1 MTTIATNDHL
11 IELIINDPIYDIRAD
26 GTIWAAKPKSGP
38 RVAGKIYPWRRVDRL
53 ATDKKRYVVTYRF
66 EGQDIHK
73 HINLVVSR
81 IIYRKFNGPLD
92 PLLEINHIDGIKSN
106 NIPSKLELLT
116 FSKNMEHSVK
126 LELVPKG
133 ERCNSILTE
142 FDVIQIKKLIAC
154 GTSNMEIAR
163 QFNVHHD
170 TIGCIKRC
178 KSWIHIK

>member
-1 MTTIATNDHL
+1 MTTLATNDHL
-11 IELIINDPIYDIRAD
+11 IELIINDPIYDIRTD
-26 GTIWAAKPKSGP
+26 GTIWATKPRSGP
-38 RVAGKIYPWRRVDRL
+38 RVPGKVYPWRRVDRL
-53 ATDKKRYVVTYRF
+53 ATDKKRYVVAYRT

-106 NIPSKLELLT
+106 NIPNNLELVT

-126 LELVPKG
+126 LGLVPKG
-133 ERCNSILTE
+133 DQSNSILTKAE
-142 FDVIQIKKLIAC
+142 VVQIKNLINL
-154 GTSNMEIAR
+154 GISNAEIAR

-170 TIGCIKRC
+170 TIGCIKRG
-178 KSWIHIK
+178 KSWSHIK